1 MARSQR
7 QGKRASNS
15 RKQARAVRTAPQPA
29 VAETPVA
36 TGNGASAAAVTPT
49 RTTKPYQ
56 ASRKAAPA
64 RPAAVVSS
72 LPREQEY
79 AFIREDLVRLLITSG
94 ILTVVMIALLF
105 VVDR

>member
-1 MARSQR
+1 MPRSQR

-15 RKQARAVRTAPQPA
+15 RKQARAVRTTPQPA
-29 VAETPVA
+29 VENAPVVA
-36 TGNGASAAAVTPT
+36 GNGTAAVAPARSTTPY
-49 RTTKPYQ
+49 RVG
-56 ASRKAAPA
+56 RKAPSA
-64 RPAAVVSS
+64 RPAAVAHT

>member
-1 MARSQR
+1 MPRSQR

-15 RKQARAVRTAPQPA
+15 RKQARAVTTRNRPWMMPPVVDRQWNRGSGAGPLHHDRT
-29 VAETPVA
+29 
-36 TGNGASAAAVTPT
+36 
-49 RTTKPYQ
+49 
-56 ASRKAAPA
+56 
-64 RPAAVVSS
+64 RPAGRRRRPGRWPWRST

-94 ILTVVMIALLF
+94 ILTVVMIALLL

>member
-1 MARSQR
+1 MPRSQR

-15 RKQARAVRTAPQPA
+15 RKQARAVRTAPQSA
-29 VAETPVA
+29 VADTPVA
-36 TGNGASAAAVTPT
+36 ASDGASAAAVTPI
-49 RTTKPYQ
+49 RTTKPYR
-56 ASRKAAPA
+56 AGRKATPA
-64 RPAAVVSS
+64 RPAAVAYT